1 MKSNKHLSLEE
12 RIQIGI
18 LYQAKKSI
26 RGIAKELGRSPS
38 TISRELKRPN
48 AGKMYGWYVGSTT
61 HKLVKEAWAKSHNRE
76 NKFLKQRNVQD
87 FILKYLKYGYSP
99 AIISHLLEERF
110 AHKIS
115 HETLYIYIYS
125 PKKHLF
131 QYLLRRKIGRIH
143 RKKKYERKQYIKL
156 GKNNIPNRIDI
167 SLRDELA
174 NKRLEFGHFEADSV
188 ESCRKRGRKGSCLTV
203 LVDRATRYTLIRKT
217 ASLTSELTAKSILE
231 AMKPLSNT
239 IKTITYD
246 NGKGFTKHEKINN
259 SLNIKS
265 YFCKP
270 YHSWEKGTVENINGL
285 IRRFFPKGTDFDTI
299 TEEEIAYVEDWI
311 NNRPMKI
318 LNYMTPKQKLQY
330 FSVAIAS

>member
-12 RIQIGI
+12 RIRIGI

-26 RGIAKELGRSPS
+26 RYIAKELDRSPS
-38 TISRELKRPN
+38 TISRELRRPN

-61 HKLVKEAWAKSHNRE
+61 HRLVKEAWSKSHYRE

-87 FILKYLKYGYSP
+87 FVLKYLKYGYSP

-125 PKKHLF
+125 PKKYLF

-143 RKKKYERKQYIKL
+143 RKKKYERNQYIKL

-167 SLRDELA
+167 DLREELA
-174 NKRLEFGHFEADSV
+174 NNRIEFGHFEADSV
-188 ESCRKRGRKGSCLTV
+188 ESCRKRGKKGSCLTV

-217 ASLTSELTAKSILE
+217 ASLTSELTAKSIIE
-231 AMKPLSNT
+231 VMKPYQNT
-239 IKTITYD
+239 IKSITYD
-246 NGKGFTKHEKINN
+246 NGKEFTKHEKINKI
-259 SLNIKS
+259 LKTKS

-318 LNYMTPKQKLQY
+318 FGYLSPKQKLQCL
-330 FSVAIAS
+330 SVAIAS